1 MKKLMIAAAI
11 VCAAVVSQAATIK
24 WSANGLKGTD
34 GETTVANNSVEMY
47 TFELTDAAYSFM
59 TQYASDNGVDAAQ
72 KYLYENF
79 SEGTLKVNDVAQTA
93 YSGNPKKV
101 YSGTINSGTKTLAL
115 DTTYNAATILLY
127 TEDGDDYYM
136 GNVATYTAPAEGTLN
151 SVTYGSMGSL
161 WLGEGGSAAIG
172 WQSVPEPTSGLLLLL
187 GVAGLALRRRRA

>member
-1 MKKLMIAAAI
+1 MIAAAI

-24 WSANGLKGTD
+24 WQANGLKGTD
-34 GETTVANNSVEMY
+34 GETTVANNAVEMY

-59 TQYASDNGVDAAQ
+59 TQYAADNGVDAAQ

-101 YSGTINSGTKTLAL
+101 YSGTVNSGTKTLAYS
-115 DTTYNAATILLY
+115 TTYNAATILLY

-136 GNVATYTAPAEGTLN
+136 GNIGTYSTPSEGTMN
-151 SVTYGSMGSL
+151 SKTYSQMGTK
-161 WLGEGGSAAIG
+161 WLGDAGSTAIT